1 MSQSSASQPHDVGES
16 SAAPVHDSGGML
28 AGCKSPRKTSGDQAK
43 TDHSDNAA
51 ESFYR
56 PFTLQELRKT
66 SELQIGYLFSNGTI
80 GDVFSASALT
90 PSVSGAAATAY
101 DSSRPS
107 TPTWREQTLQY
118 LTDTPPEPGIPVL
131 PLAVDPIGTG
141 ADGVVHQVI
150 GFGEVSLVA
159 KVYHADC
166 LEAAANELS
175 IYRKIFDAV
184 PNTQLV
190 PQLFGAYRGSQ
201 YLEWAT
207 IIVVMEDGGSV
218 LRSWT
223 DLTPDKRVTLYANLQ
238 EMHSLGI
245 YHNEIRPGNVLRS
258 SAGQLRFID
267 YATAFIH
274 DCEGHECYELQR
286 FREILEL

>member
-1 MSQSSASQPHDVGES
+1 M
-16 SAAPVHDSGGML
+16 
-28 AGCKSPRKTSGDQAK
+28 
-43 TDHSDNAA
+43 
-51 ESFYR
+51 
-56 PFTLQELRKT
+56 
-66 SELQIGYLFSNGTI
+66 
-80 GDVFSASALT
+80 
-90 PSVSGAAATAY
+90 
-101 DSSRPS
+101 
-107 TPTWREQTLQY
+107 
-118 LTDTPPEPGIPVL
+118 TDTPPEPGIPVL

-223 DLTPDKRVTLYANLQ
+223 DLTPDKRCVSLAARFSYISADVYLYSVTLYANLQ